1 MYFVLP
7 SWTSFYITM
16 YNNTDDVCVS
26 SCRLTWINTMAST
39 ASAVTLMTACSRQ
52 GLHTVS
58 PHTLKENICAHIRI
72 RSFIVVSA
80 LLVRNTKIDYR
91 IIWTQNISRWAE
103 SQWFLVMSKKQHTH
117 LPMKI
122 LRHLGKLNSILILIQ
137 PLWLIWNMIL

>member
-1 MYFVLP
+1 MSGVYLKTHTLFPGHTYTPVRCIAEKCISCSP

-39 ASAVTLMTACSRQ
+39 ASVVTLMTACSRQ

-80 LLVRNTKIDYR
+80 LSVRNTKIDYR
-91 IIWTQNISRWAE
+91 IIWTQNISR
-103 SQWFLVMSKKQHTH
+103 
-117 LPMKI
+117 
-122 LRHLGKLNSILILIQ
+122 
-137 PLWLIWNMIL
+137 